1 MLFDNKSTNKGK
13 NQLNTNRDN
22 ATPTFNAQ
30 WTYAFSIEG
39 WGIAI
44 PINTN
49 NNIIATAQIYD
60 DTGTWREIT
69 YNTNA
74 DVAGDV
80 IMLYK
85 NANDTKLT
93 SGRVYLVR
101 IWN

>member
-1 MLFDNKSTNKGK
+1 MYDT
-13 NQLNTNRDN
+13 TNRDN
-22 ATPTFNAQ
+22 TTPTFSAQ
-30 WTYAFSIEG
+30 WTYAFNIEG

-49 NNIIATAQIYD
+49 NNIIATARIYD
-60 DTGTWREIT
+60 DTGAWVAIK

-74 DVAGDV
+74 AVAGNI
-80 IMLYK
+80 IMLYE
-85 NANDTKLT
+85 NASAAKLT